1 MAPIDRSHG
10 PRQNCKLSHLA
21 LLQQLHSSTVNVWR
35 NLTAS
40 CTLHPRS
47 LLQVT
52 RHVYIRRI
60 GLASSNMGKLD
71 RVWSNRQLSLSSKL
85 RIYNCCI
92 LALMLYGSEAWTILK
107 ADRQKLQSFHLRCQR
122 RKLQIRWSDFVTN
135 ADVSARTSLTDVHSI
150 ISQTRHAL
158 FGHIRRLP
166 PDTPAH
172 KIGGPPHGS
181 PNAASS
187 FRPDITWRRPPG
199 RSRSTWLQ
207 QLTDDIGI
215 SASRLWD
222 SAADLSEWAA
232 LRPIAGLID

>member
-1 MAPIDRSHG
+1 MGLRTSWSKTKLQNIASGSVPTAAFIDGQCVEVVDSF
-10 PRQNCKLSHLA
+10 
-21 LLQQLHSSTVNVWR
+21 LLGSEITSSGYS
-35 NLTAS
+35 S
-40 CTLHPRS
+40 CDIIHC
-47 LLQVT
+47 
-52 RHVYIRRI
+52 I
-60 GLASSNMGKLD
+60 GLASWTVSGVIANSACPLTCAFTTA
-71 RVWSNRQLSLSSKL
+71 VFWH
-85 RIYNCCI
+85 CCCTV
-92 LALMLYGSEAWTILK
+92 WTILK
-107 ADRQKLQSFHLRCQR
+107 ANRQKLQSFHLRCQR

-158 FGHIRRLP
+158 FGHIQWLP